1 MRWSL
6 GYELLFA
13 DFFPHC
19 QDYAELLPGIYVR
32 VRIEDAIDIEAIA
45 VPAQGVQHTMASGNA
60 VLSSMMPGGPRFSRP
75 ARLIEEELN
84 GSANILSYE
93 STGKG
98 SGVRQEGLSICLGT
112 TPTF

>member
-45 VPAQGVQHTMASGNA
+45 VSAQGVQHTMASGNA
-60 VLSSMMPGGPRFSRP
+60 VLSSMMPGGPRGEYPQLRVDRQGLRSP
-75 ARLIEEELN
+75 ARRLINL
-84 GSANILSYE
+84 SWDDANLLTE
-93 STGKG
+93 
-98 SGVRQEGLSICLGT
+98 
-112 TPTF
+112 